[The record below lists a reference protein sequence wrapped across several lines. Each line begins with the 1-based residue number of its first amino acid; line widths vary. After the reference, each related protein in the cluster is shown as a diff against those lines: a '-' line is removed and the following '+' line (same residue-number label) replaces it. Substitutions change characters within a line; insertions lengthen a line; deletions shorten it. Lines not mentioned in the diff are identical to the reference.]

1 MLQSRI
7 MPYKFSF
14 DLSRI
19 PKAFFRDLAN
29 ITNEKGLHKKLGGQ
43 VRHLAEKFKIQEITG
58 LEVSDALMLV
68 EDLVDI
74 YVRNMSQTQKF
85 HKTCKRALLLPHCA
99 RKYMD
104 NRCQA
109 KFNPEIPSYI
119 CSHCSEDCLVNQATQ
134 LAEKKG
140 YDVFVI
146 PGSSCVP
153 KILKKNGYEGII
165 GVACSNELKIGDE
178 YLQHLGLTGQAIPLT
193 KNGCANTKFNMET
206 LKKIMTH
213 S

>member
-1 MLQSRI
+1 

-19 PKAFFRDLAN
+19 SKGFFRELAS
-29 ITNEKGLHKKLGGQ
+29 IANEKGLHKKLGGRA
-43 VRHLAEKFKIQEITG
+43 RHLAEKFRIQEMTG
-58 LEVSDALMLV
+58 LEISDALMLV
-68 EDLVDI
+68 EDLVDV
-74 YVRNMSQTQKF
+74 YVRNLSEEQKF
-85 HKTCKRALLLPHCA
+85 HKTGKRAVLLPHCA

-109 KFNPEIPSYI
+109 SFNPETPSYS
-119 CSHCSEDCLVNQATQ
+119 CGHCSEDCIVNQATK
-134 LAEKKG
+134 LAEKND

-153 KILKKNGYEGII
+153 QILKRSGCEGVIA
-165 GVACSNELKIGDE
+165 VACGHELKMGGDFI
-178 YLQHLGLTGQAIPLT
+178 QHLGLTGQAIPLT
-193 KNGCANTKFNMET
+193 KNGCANTKFNIEI
-206 LKKIMTH
+206 LKKIMAY

>member
-1 MLQSRI
+1 

-29 ITNEKGLHKKLGGQ
+29 ITSEKGLHKKFGVQ
-43 VRHLAEKFKIQEITG
+43 ARHLAEKFKIQEITG
-58 LEVSDALMLV
+58 LDVSDALMLV

-74 YVRNMSQTQKF
+74 YVRNISQQQKF
-85 HKTCKRALLLPHCA
+85 HKTGKRALLLPHCA

-109 KFNPEIPSYI
+109 NFNPTMPSYI
-119 CSHCSEDCLVNQATQ
+119 CHHCSEDCLVNQATQ
-134 LAEKKG
+134 LAEKRG

-153 KILKKNGYEGII
+153 KILKKNGYEGVI
-165 GVACSNELKIGDE
+165 GIACSNELKIGDE
-178 YLQHLGLTGQAIPLT
+178 FLQNLSLAGQAIPLT
-193 KNGCANTKFNMET
+193 KNGCANTKFNLET
-206 LKKIMTH
+206 LKKIMTY